1 MENEA
6 GLTKRDPPDLKV
18 PVDYFDYQDRLLMQ
32 KRAWQTG
39 RNQLHDVER
48 GRLYICHYG
57 AGEERHERPLTLEEL
72 CGHILTENAV
82 FYTYRRGRNR
92 PGGKYRM
99 DAVDWRSSLAYG
111 GMALGEEFAK
121 MLEVVSVERYAGFQL
136 ARREE
141 YLNG

>member
-1 MENEA
+1 M
-6 GLTKRDPPDLKV
+6 
-18 PVDYFDYQDRLLMQ
+18 PVDYFDYKDRLLME

-39 RNQLHDVER
+39 RNQVFQATE

-57 AGEERHERPLTLEEL
+57 DGDERHEGPITLEEL
-72 CGHILTENAV
+72 CGHILTEGAS
-82 FYTYRRGRNR
+82 FYTYRRSQDK
-92 PGGKYRM
+92 PGGRYRM
-99 DAVDWRSSLAYG
+99 SAQDWRSSLAYG

-121 MLEVVSVERYAGFQL
+121 MLELVSVERYAGFRL